1 MKGAEIDMT
10 NISVRI
16 DEDLKNDFSKTCHD
30 LGMDM
35 STAITIFARKVAREK
50 RIPFDVSIDPFF
62 SESNLEHLYRGI
74 DALNS
79 GKGKEHD
86 IIEVE

>member
-1 MKGAEIDMT
+1 MA

-16 DEDLKNDFSKTCHD
+16 DEDLKNDFSETCHE

-35 STAITIFARKVAREK
+35 STAINIFARKVTREK
-50 RIPFDVSIDPFF
+50 RIPFEVSIDPFF
-62 SESNLEHLYRGI
+62 SESNLAHLYRGI
-74 DALNS
+74 KALNN
-79 GKGKEHD
+79 GEGKEHD

>member
-1 MKGAEIDMT
+1 MT
-10 NISVRI
+10 NISIRI
-16 DEDLKNDFSKTCHD
+16 DENLKNDFSKTCHD

-79 GKGKEHD
+79 GQGKEHE
-86 IIEVE
+86 IIEAE